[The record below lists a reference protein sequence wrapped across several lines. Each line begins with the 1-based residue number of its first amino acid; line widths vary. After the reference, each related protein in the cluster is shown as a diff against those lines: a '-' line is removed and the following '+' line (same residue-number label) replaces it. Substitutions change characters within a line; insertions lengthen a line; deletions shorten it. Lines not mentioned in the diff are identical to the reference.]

1 MPITLLQGKKAYNQ
15 PDPYLVREQLEF
27 LQEEFR
33 KHGAA
38 FWMRSMMW
46 ILKKNPEPDTKQ
58 YVPSAQWMRRLV
70 PFKYNRIQY
79 DLERTM
85 GPRNICCKPRQA
97 GYCVDG
103 DAEVVLPNGR
113 VIKYRK
119 LTKNRRVLDEFGQSI
134 PIKKVY
140 IIPDFAHEYKG
151 RAITVLSTAQAN
163 GVTVAPNH
171 PWLTQRGMVEAQHL
185 TTSDYLAQPMH
196 KLSTSTMLKPRET
209 GVVAGLKFGGVNI
222 KDCSITVRKS
232 SPEKRSYVEVHT
244 LPRVRAVLHGQR
256 LHGSKTSKWILNAL
270 GERYMTD
277 AVFKYGR
284 EFLVGLLEGWL
295 VGRGHWL
302 RRSIAVKTSRVVEI
316 NIIRQVCL
324 ALGVGLPYLDGKTL
338 RFDGDCYDR
347 LHDLLYGGKR
357 VDDGKRHD
365 QYVDGAYTYVRVR
378 KTVKT
383 KCAEFFDIEVD
394 SDSHLYWLPIGLT
407 HNTTFF
413 ILRRLLLPA
422 ILEPGSGG
430 LLISQ
435 THGYAAQHF
444 RILQRGYRYMGV
456 VDPINHVKNA
466 FAKQLKEHLLHLK
479 YSNRKELIFDQID
492 SSILVESAEVEEAGQ
507 GITLSHL
514 VATEVPRWPGNPE
527 ETLANLKEAVAA
539 GGTID
544 QEGTPNGQGGYFFEE
559 YNRAKRGG
567 KDVEFI
573 AHFHEWFWHDEYRL
587 EPAMGESELD
597 EEERRKKMLF
607 DLDMEQM
614 TWRRKK
620 MVQLRHNFKEKYP
633 EDDVSCWL
641 SLSRMFFDSEI
652 ANARTAELSVY
663 KPLSVERNGEIVFF
677 QKPIRG
683 RKYVL
688 GGDPAEGKQI
698 NNEESDWSAAK
709 IIDEE
714 TGEDCCAYRAKCPPE
729 DFGQDCVE
737 LCEYYNNAMA
747 VIERNN
753 HGGTVILAM
762 REAGFGNVYKH
773 REWTKRD
780 RRRMG
785 KNQNQGDAK
794 QWMEFE
800 GWPENV
806 KTRKILMNKAAEFLR
821 HYPEYVWDYDLMSEI
836 ATFVYDEKG
845 VPKAM
850 ENYHDDRVFAWALA
864 HIGRLVN
871 LGYIDPL
878 TWKTRRY
885 GETEDETESEAA

>member
-196 KLSTSTMLKPRET
+196 KLSTSTMLKPREL
-209 GVVAGLKFGGVNI
+209 GVVAGLKFGLARI
-222 KDCSITVRKS
+222 AACSITVCKS

-256 LHGSKTSKWILNAL
+256 LHGSKTNKWIMNAL

-302 RRSIAVKTSRVVEI
+302 RRSITVKTSRIVEI
-316 NIIRQVCL
+316 NLIRQVCL
-324 ALGVGLPYLDGKTL
+324 ALGVGLPYLDGETL

-347 LHDLLYGGKR
+347 LNDLLYGGKR
-357 VDDGKRHD
+357 VDDGKRRD
-365 QYVDGAYTYVRVR
+365 QYVDGAYIYVRVC
-378 KTVKT
+378 KTTKT

-413 ILRRLLLPA
+413 INRRLFLPA
-422 ILEPGSGG
+422 ILDPGSGG

-444 RILQRGYRYMGV
+444 RILQRAYRYVGV
-456 VDPINHVKNA
+456 VDPIDYEKNLLSR
-466 FAKQLKEHLLHLK
+466 QLKENLLHLR

-507 GITLSHL
+507 GITLRS
-514 VATEVPRWPGNPE
+514 E
-527 ETLANLKEAVAA
+527 EHT
-539 GGTID
+539 
-544 QEGTPNGQGGYFFEE
+544 
-559 YNRAKRGG
+559 
-567 KDVEFI
+567 
-573 AHFHEWFWHDEYRL
+573 
-587 EPAMGESELD
+587 S
-597 EEERRKKMLF
+597 
-607 DLDMEQM
+607 
-614 TWRRKK
+614 
-620 MVQLRHNFKEKYP
+620 
-633 EDDVSCWL
+633 
-641 SLSRMFFDSEI
+641 
-652 ANARTAELSVY
+652 
-663 KPLSVERNGEIVFF
+663 
-677 QKPIRG
+677 
-683 RKYVL
+683 
-688 GGDPAEGKQI
+688 
-698 NNEESDWSAAK
+698 
-709 IIDEE
+709 
-714 TGEDCCAYRAKCPPE
+714 
-729 DFGQDCVE
+729 
-737 LCEYYNNAMA
+737 
-747 VIERNN
+747 
-753 HGGTVILAM
+753 
-762 REAGFGNVYKH
+762 
-773 REWTKRD
+773 
-780 RRRMG
+780 
-785 KNQNQGDAK
+785 
-794 QWMEFE
+794 
-800 GWPENV
+800 
-806 KTRKILMNKAAEFLR
+806 
-821 HYPEYVWDYDLMSEI
+821 
-836 ATFVYDEKG
+836 
-845 VPKAM
+845 
-850 ENYHDDRVFAWALA
+850 
-864 HIGRLVN
+864 
-871 LGYIDPL
+871 
-878 TWKTRRY
+878 
-885 GETEDETESEAA
+885 